1 MPQNAQITIND
12 GKPTPV
18 PHVFSPQR
26 IDPVTGIA
34 TWNER
39 NTDTMVGNPAI
50 SFSMRPDNG
59 KMRTSKGEV
68 KLSLPKVA
76 LETINGVTS
85 TKVLDTA
92 IGKIELVI
100 PTNTT
105 AQERKD
111 LRVMLSNALL
121 NATFAQAFDNVE
133 NFW

>member
-12 GKPTPV
+12 GKSTPV
-18 PHVFSPQR
+18 AHIFSPQR
-26 IDPVTGIA
+26 IDPATGIA

-39 NTDTMVGNPAI
+39 NTDTMVGNPAL

-59 KMRTSKGEV
+59 KLRTSKGEI
-68 KLSLPKVA
+68 KLTLPKVA